1 MRDRGIHS
9 QRRRLLAH
17 SLSNSS
23 LVVYETLI
31 RKKIDLAMASIG
43 HEAKIKG
50 AADIY
55 KWFSLMETD
64 IIGDLT
70 FGSSFRMLETGKVGQ
85 LALGLLPRA
94 YI

>member
-1 MRDRGIHS
+1 
-9 QRRRLLAH
+9 
-17 SLSNSS
+17 
-23 LVVYETLI
+23 
-31 RKKIDLAMASIG
+31 MASIG